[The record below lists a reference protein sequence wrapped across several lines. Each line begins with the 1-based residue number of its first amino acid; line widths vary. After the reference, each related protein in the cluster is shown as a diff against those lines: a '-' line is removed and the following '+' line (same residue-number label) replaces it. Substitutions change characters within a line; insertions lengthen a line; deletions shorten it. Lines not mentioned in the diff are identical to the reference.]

1 MGDQSHNRIG
11 ETPLPMQKPTMF
23 VGSSSEGLAAARAI
37 REQFD
42 REMDVQIWNEGVFK
56 LNASTLE
63 SLLRAASFF
72 DFAVLVI
79 TPDDSVTSRGKTQSA
94 PRDNVVFEHGLFLG
108 RLGPGRAFIV
118 CEEETKVLSDY
129 AGITIATYRERDDKN
144 FVAAVGTACNQIRT
158 AIAEELKRPA
168 IGVLPSTALAVGYFE
183 NFVTKVVQALGDER
197 ELAMKRKV
205 KDASGA
211 VKIERRRLV
220 YDSFTLHIVVPN
232 KLSEITK
239 ESLPL
244 RVSNLVQISIET
256 QFRDFPFYI
265 RAKDYNPDP
274 KTALSA
280 FDIPTIL
287 LASRGAIKLILG
299 DRVPGLDLDQERL
312 ELREIRNFELT
323 LRLLIDEGY
332 GADNSHVKVETMDYL
347 KSL

>member
-1 MGDQSHNRIG
+1 M
-11 ETPLPMQKPTMF
+11 
-23 VGSSSEGLAAARAI
+23 
-37 REQFD
+37 
-42 REMDVQIWNEGVFK
+42 
-56 LNASTLE
+56 
-63 SLLRAASFF
+63 
-72 DFAVLVI
+72 
-79 TPDDSVTSRGKTQSA
+79 
-94 PRDNVVFEHGLFLG
+94 
-108 RLGPGRAFIV
+108 
-118 CEEETKVLSDY
+118 
-129 AGITIATYRERDDKN
+129 
-144 FVAAVGTACNQIRT
+144 
-158 AIAEELKRPA
+158 
-168 IGVLPSTALAVGYFE
+168 
-183 NFVTKVVQALGDER
+183 
-197 ELAMKRKV
+197 
-205 KDASGA
+205 
-211 VKIERRRLV
+211 KIERRRLV
-220 YDSFTLHIVVPN
+220 YDAFTLHIVLPN

-299 DRVPGLDLDQERL
+299 DRVPGMDLDQERL